1 MVLARASIVFGSIL
15 CGSSV
20 QAFPKTNLHILR
32 GTSSSKVWTVA
43 AVKMSSDNN
52 NNSKAGCEDGVC
64 RPLDADGSKNR
75 PDRTTTTTQTPNAET
90 TNQIKMEINII
101 SDTMC
106 PWCWVG
112 KRNMEQALQE
122 MPEMDVEIHWLPFFL
137 DRKLPEEG
145 KPVEEYYVG
154 NYGDPKAG
162 ERMMPGL
169 IQAGRKCGI
178 DFETHYVKMTRYRPT
193 IRSHRLIHLAKRQN
207 KQDEMVEALFHM
219 YYEEGKHLN
228 SIEHLTE
235 AASKVGLEGDI
246 AAYLKS
252 DQDEKEVFD
261 EAEKA
266 LQYAEGVPTFLFT
279 KPGTDLHHSFS
290 GGQPPIAFRK
300 VFKAFSERG

>member
-1 MVLARASIVFGSIL
+1 
-15 CGSSV
+15 
-20 QAFPKTNLHILR
+20 
-32 GTSSSKVWTVA
+32 
-43 AVKMSSDNN
+43 
-52 NNSKAGCEDGVC
+52 
-64 RPLDADGSKNR
+64 
-75 PDRTTTTTQTPNAET
+75 
-90 TNQIKMEINII
+90 
-101 SDTMC
+101 
-106 PWCWVG
+106 
-112 KRNMEQALQE
+112 MEQALQE

-137 DRKLPEEG
+137 DRKLPEDG

-178 DFETHYVKMTRYRPT
+178 DFETYYVNMARYRPT

-207 KQDEMVEALFHM
+207 KQDEMVEELFHM

-235 AASKVGLEGDI
+235 AASTVGLEGDI

-252 DQDEKEVFD
+252 DQDEKEVFE
-261 EAEKA
+261 EADKA

-290 GGQPPIAFRK
+290 GGQPPIACRK
-300 VFKAFSERG
+300 VFKAFSGRG